1 VEVEF
6 TLEQDFLIEAYR
18 VAVSKMT
25 REQAIAECVN
35 LYRTILIREK
45 QYQSLIGKEWGIL
58 DANP

>member
-1 VEVEF
+1 MELEF

-18 VAVSKMT
+18 VAVKAMT

-45 QYQSLIGKEWGIL
+45 QYQSLIGKSWGIL
-58 DANP
+58 DVNP